1 MKYFLLFAGLLA
13 CTVGLIAAIQPATTR
28 PGAPSKKPNV
38 IIILMDDMGYGDTE
52 PYGMTGIPT
61 PNFNRMAAEGTRFTH
76 YNVGQPVCTASRA
89 SLLTGAYPNRIG
101 MAGVLLPGDHRAL
114 NPTEQTLPTLLKKV
128 GYTTAMLGK
137 WHLGNKA
144 PYLPLHYG
152 FDSFYGI
159 PYSHDIWPIAPDG
172 TRVTDPKDIRANWPP
187 VPVYEGD
194 RQVDSLDTF
203 ERQSRLTP
211 ELTRRAV
218 AIIRQK
224 HDQPFFLYL
233 AQPLPHVPLVP
244 AAQFRG
250 KSGLGKFGDVILEL
264 DWSLGEV
271 LKALDETKQR
281 DNTIVIVSSDNGPWL
296 QFGDNAGSAG
306 GFREGKSTTF
316 EGGTRVPLLV
326 RWPGKVQAAGINS
339 HLMTSMDLLPTLAAA
354 TGAPLPAKKIDGM
367 NFLPLWL
374 GQAAEGP
381 RQVFYYYY
389 DGNTLRDIRYQ
400 HWKLVFPHTSNSYTG
415 LHGKDG
421 YSHGQ
426 VKVQEPMALYDLAHD
441 PGEAYDVQ
449 QLYPE
454 IVEKLKAL
462 AEEARQD
469 LGDGL
474 TNRPG
479 VNVRA
484 AAQVD

>member
-1 MKYFLLFAGLLA
+1 MKFTLGLLTA
-13 CTVGLIAAIQPATTR
+13 FVALLGGLPATAQT
-28 PGAPSKKPNV
+28 KKPNV

-52 PYGMTGIPT
+52 PYGMTGVPT
-61 PNFNRMAAEGTRFTH
+61 PNFNRVAAEGTRFTH

-101 MAGVLLPGDHRAL
+101 MEGVLLPGATRAL
-114 NPTEQTLPTLLKKV
+114 NPSEQTLPTLLKKV
-128 GYTTAMLGK
+128 GYETAMLGK

-159 PYSHDIWPIAPDG
+159 PYSHDIWPIAHDN
-172 TRVTDPKDIRANWPP
+172 TRVTDPKDIRFSWPAL
-187 VPVYEGD
+187 PVYEGD
-194 RQVDSLDTF
+194 KQVDSILTF
-203 ERQSRLTP
+203 ERQARLTP
-211 ELTRRAV
+211 DLTKRAV
-218 AIIRQK
+218 AFIKKK
-224 HDQPFFLYL
+224 HDRPFFLYF
-233 AQPLPHVPLVP
+233 AHPLPHVPLVP
-244 AAQFRG
+244 SAQFQG
-250 KSGLGKFGDVILEL
+250 KSGLGKFGDVLMEL

-271 LKALDETKQR
+271 LKALDENKLAQ
-281 DNTIVIVSSDNGPWL
+281 NTILLVCSDNGPWL

-316 EGGTRVPLLV
+316 EGGTRVSLLV
-326 RWPGKVQAAGINS
+326 RWPGKVKAANVNS

-354 TGAPLPAKKIDGM
+354 TGAPLPAKKIDGL

-381 RQVFYYYY
+381 REVFYYYY
-389 DGNTLRDIRYQ
+389 DGNTLRDVRYR
-400 HWKLVFPHTSNSYTG
+400 HWKLVFPHTSNSYAG
-415 LHGKDG
+415 LHGKG
-421 YSHGQ
+421 GMPNGQ
-426 VKVQEPMALYDLAHD
+426 VKVQVPMALYDLAHD

-479 VNVRA
+479 TNVRPA
-484 AAQVD
+484 AKVQ

>member
-1 MKYFLLFAGLLA
+1 MKPVPLLLTVLFALTGR
-13 CTVGLIAAIQPATTR
+13 VPASAQT
-28 PGAPSKKPNV
+28 KKPNI
-38 IIILMDDMGYGDTE
+38 IIILLDDMGYGDTE
-52 PYGMTGIPT
+52 PYGMTGVAT
-61 PNFNRMAAEGTRFTH
+61 PNFNRVAAEGTRFTH
-76 YNVGQPVCTASRA
+76 YNVGQAVCTASRA

-101 MAGVLLPGDHRAL
+101 MEGALLPGAKRAL
-114 NPTEQTLPTLLKKV
+114 NPSEQTLPTLLKKV
-128 GYTTAMLGK
+128 GYETAMLGK

-159 PYSHDIWPIAPDG
+159 PYSHDIWPIDHDS
-172 TRVTDPKDIRANWPP
+172 TRVQNPKDIRFNWPA

-194 RQVDSLDTF
+194 QQVDSLLTH

-218 AIIRQK
+218 AFIKKK
-224 HDQPFFLYL
+224 HAQPFFLYF
-233 AQPLPHVPLVP
+233 AHPLPHIPLVP
-244 AAQFRG
+244 SPQFKD
-250 KSGLGKFGDVILEL
+250 KSKLGRFGDVMLEL

-271 LKALDETKQR
+271 LKALDDTKQAQ
-281 DNTIVIVSSDNGPWL
+281 NTILLVCSDNGPWL
-296 QFGDNAGSAG
+296 QFGDHAGSSG

-326 RWPGKVQAAGINS
+326 RWPGKMKAANVNS
-339 HLMTSMDLLPTLAAA
+339 HLMTSMDLLPTLVAA
-354 TGAPLPAKKIDGM
+354 TGAPLPDKKIDGL

-374 GQAAEGP
+374 GKVPEGP
-381 RQVFYYYY
+381 RHVFYYYY
-389 DGNTLRDIRYQ
+389 EGNTLRDVRYE

-415 LHGKDG
+415 LHGKG
-421 YSHGQ
+421 GVPHGQ

-479 VNVRA
+479 ANVRPA
-484 AAQVD
+484 AKVE